1 MYVLLQV
8 CLFAGVACC
17 MVFRGGVFGGIDSNP
32 QEDCEREGGRSLLSL
47 SLSLSLSQMS
57 FSRSFQKFSLFAPL
71 SHSSSYTLLLS
82 FVVLHP
88 HIHIY
93 TYTHL
98 SVHTSAYTHTHLS
111 VHTRVDTYTHVH
123 THVNTHIH
131 TCAYLYTH
139 SHSPP
144 HIHSRTYR
152 HTLSHSH
159 SLALV
164 PDQHNRRHTSLL
176 ATISGRRCSKKMARG
191 GEWAV
196 GACGGMRRAKSS
208 A

>member
-17 MVFRGGVFGGIDSNP
+17 MVFRGGAFGGIDSNP

-111 VHTRVDTYTHVH
+111 VHTRVDTYTNVH

-131 TCAYLYTH
+131 TCAYLYTL
-139 SHSPP
+139 
-144 HIHSRTYR
+144 
-152 HTLSHSH
+152 TLTPSH
-159 SLALV
+159 SLTYVQTHSFLSLTLSLSFLTNTTEGIRHCSRRSPVEGVRRRWHVAVSGQWV
-164 PDQHNRRHTSLL
+164 P
-176 ATISGRRCSKKMARG
+176 
-191 GEWAV
+191 AV
-196 GACGGMRRAKSS
+196 A
-208 A
+208 